1 MNMHVMSDHFHNH
14 TMIPVCDR
22 YVNLTRIPAAT
33 ISHLYCWQTDTFH
46 LEAIGLGELQKIII
60 GYESDPRWSLDKVTI
75 RESDDA
81 AEEYVFT
88 R

>member
-1 MNMHVMSDHFHNH
+1 V
-14 TMIPVCDR
+14 
-22 YVNLTRIPAAT
+22 
-33 ISHLYCWQTDTFH
+33 
-46 LEAIGLGELQKIII
+46 EAIGLGELRKILI
-60 GYESDPRWSLDKVTI
+60 GYESGPRWSLDKVTI